1 MEVPLNLKNTE
12 NARRAAPNMKCLADF
27 LVEKEIGEGS
37 FSTVYHGREKEGE
50 KREIALKVCLKKL
63 ILKNK
68 MVTYIH
74 REKEALALLSREE
87 NAHPGVVTLFATFQD
102 AESLYFVLSY
112 AKYGDLV
119 SLIQKQPD
127 SKLKVGDARY
137 YGANLLSALEHIHK
151 LGIIHRDVKADNLLV
166 KHDGR
171 ILLTDFG
178 SSKFLKDYE
187 KDTNSNEETQPTQRR
202 RSFVGTAFFVTPEL
216 LTGSDMSP
224 ASDLWSFS
232 VTLYFFLTGNF
243 PFEDI
248 SEYLVFKR
256 IQDVLYRFSD
266 DFPDENARDLIEKM
280 LVKEQKDRLTS
291 DQMKHHKFFE
301 SMDFENLQEIEPPR
315 IY

>member
-27 LVEKEIGEGS
+27 VVEKEIGEGS
-37 FSTVYHGREKEGE
+37 FSTVYHAREKEGE

-127 SKLKVGDARY
+127 AKLKVDDARY
-137 YGANLLSALEHIHK
+137 YAANLLSALEHIHK

-187 KDTNSNEETQPTQRR
+187 KDTNSNESSVPSRR

-232 VTLYFFLTGNF
+232 VTLYFFLTGNY
-243 PFEDI
+243 PFDDL

-266 DFPDENARDLIEKM
+266 DFPDENARDFIEKV
-280 LVKEQKDRLTS
+280 LVKEQKERLTS
-291 DQMKHHKFFE
+291 DQMKRHQFFE